1 MSAEQ
6 LDALFARKDRG
17 QKKKYVAHTAQ
28 PQVAAVQV
36 SEPGTHE

>member
-28 PQVAAVQV
+28 PQIAAVQV
-36 SEPGTHE
+36 RDTSTNE